1 MQCLKSVVHLHLVR
15 SVVDEVGVE
24 EWIQGRSAIHEIAKH
39 HSKTTS
45 QRFHLGV
52 EGEAQLLSSSIHPSL
67 QRHCDLHSDS
77 SIPHVR
83 RLPFRRTLSLLFASA
98 SGDHSCFE
106 GRLSTYAII
115 ITTHKAQIS
124 TLSFLIALLQ

>member
-15 SVVDEVGVE
+15 SIVDEVGVE
-24 EWIQGRSAIHEIAKH
+24 KRIQGGSAIHEVTEH
-39 HSKTTS
+39 HSKNTS
-45 QRFHLGV
+45 QRFHIGV
-52 EGEAQLLSSSIHPSL
+52 EGEAQLLSSSIHPPV

-98 SGDHSCFE
+98 SGDRSCFE
-106 GRLSTYAII
+106 GRLSTYAIT
-115 ITTHKAQIS
+115 ITTGKAQIT
-124 TLSFLIALLQ
+124 TLSLFIALLQ